1 MEWIWMPNY
10 KIPKEFDV
18 KEYPFDLRNEV
29 ARYLNTH
36 TGKYTIPD
44 IAKKLKTEEE
54 KVAWVLSNLCE
65 LTTPE
70 VIVDTIKGQEYWENS
85 FKMKNKAPKA
95 FDEKTLFLGR
105 VMKK

>member
-1 MEWIWMPNY
+1 MPSY

-18 KEYPFDLRNEV
+18 KEYPFELRNEV
-29 ARYLNTH
+29 ARFLNTH
-36 TGKYTIPD
+36 RGKYTIPD
-44 IAKKLKTEEE
+44 IAKALKAEEL

-70 VIVDTIKGQEYWENS
+70 VICDTIKGQGYWDNA
-85 FKMKNKAPKA
+85 FKMKNKSPKS

-105 VMKK
+105 VMR

>member
-1 MEWIWMPNY
+1 MPTY

-36 TGKYTIPD
+36 MGKHTIPD
-44 IAKKLKTEEE
+44 IARVLMVDEL

-70 VIVDTIKGQEYWENS
+70 VIVDTIKGQEYWQNS
-85 FKMKNKAPKA
+85 LKMKNKSPKS
-95 FDEKTLFLGR
+95 FDNKTLFLGR
-105 VMKK
+105 VMR

>member
-1 MEWIWMPNY
+1 MPTY
-10 KIPKEFDV
+10 KISQEFDV

-29 ARYLNTH
+29 AHFLNTH
-36 TGKYTIPD
+36 MGKFTIPD
-44 IAKKLKTEEE
+44 IAKVLKADEL

-70 VIVDTIKGQEYWENS
+70 VIADTVKGQEYWQNTL
-85 FKMKNKAPKA
+85 KMKNKSPKS

-105 VMKK
+105 VMR